1 MHLIQ
6 RLRVLFAA
14 TKSDMAEQH
23 TDVPN
28 ELAAGWAESLDLDT
42 LDYLYAESRA
52 RLLEQLQAIDALAAK
67 ARTVAG
73 FVALVIIATGV
84 LGDLR
89 ISFTE
94 DRVASSL
101 SMIAVIAFVG
111 VLAGAAVIMWPH
123 PIRMG
128 VLPTWLARYSID
140 ESNATAL
147 RAATTEIQV
156 DAFAWN
162 VRTMAH
168 YGAIIRGMM
177 ALAAIEVSAVVALF
191 IAQA

>member
-1 MHLIQ
+1 MRSMPKPQALLAPTPNSEHQ
-6 RLRVLFAA
+6 
-14 TKSDMAEQH
+14 SDVDES
-23 TDVPN
+23 
-28 ELAAGWAESLDLDT
+28 LAAGWAESLDLDT

-123 PIRMG
+123 PIRTG

-168 YGAIIRGMM
+168 NDAIIRGMM
-177 ALAAIEVSAVVALF
+177 ALAAVEVSAVLALF
-191 IAQA
+191 ISRA

>member
-1 MHLIQ
+1 MPK
-6 RLRVLFAA
+6 LRALLALMSNSEHQ
-14 TKSDMAEQH
+14 SDVDESLSM
-23 TDVPN
+23 
-28 ELAAGWAESLDLDT
+28 GWAEALDLDT

-67 ARTVAG
+67 ARAVAG

-94 DRVASSL
+94 DSVASSL

-123 PIRMG
+123 PIRTG

-168 YGAIIRGMM
+168 NDAIIRGIM
-177 ALAAIEVSAVVALF
+177 ALAAVEVSAVVALF
-191 IAQA
+191 ISRA